1 MKRHL
6 VIHEEMLDY
15 DLRGSE
21 LLAYALVWGFSQD
34 GESTFHG
41 SAEYVAR
48 WCKVSRQQAVA
59 ILRSLTE
66 KGYLLKTEYPGH
78 PAQYVAVD
86 PWDAAP
92 AGGVSNN
99 LTGGVKKFD
108 RGCQETLHP
117 SPSSPSPSSPAPS
130 SPTSPISPSPE
141 YTPSP
146 DVEGVNTRTPARTG
160 GMTIQY
166 YKGLYGEKVMLT
178 RDEHAKL
185 VERFGEQDAARLIE
199 ILDNYLVNH
208 PRKRYE
214 SHYRAILAWCVE
226 QLNSERLTEQ
236 RLQNAREAG
245 QRIAPQPQQPS
256 DRTTL
261 EDVKRTMDR
270 INAKY
275 RR

>member
-1 MKRHL
+1 
-6 VIHEEMLDY
+6 
-15 DLRGSE
+15 
-21 LLAYALVWGFSQD
+21 
-34 GESTFHG
+34 
-41 SAEYVAR
+41 
-48 WCKVSRQQAVA
+48 
-59 ILRSLTE
+59 
-66 KGYLLKTEYPGH
+66 
-78 PAQYVAVD
+78 
-86 PWDAAP
+86 
-92 AGGVSNN
+92 
-99 LTGGVKKFD
+99 
-108 RGCQETLHP
+108 
-117 SPSSPSPSSPAPS
+117 
-130 SPTSPISPSPE
+130 
-141 YTPSP
+141 
-146 DVEGVNTRTPARTG
+146 
-160 GMTIQY
+160 MTIQY